1 VLANNRITR
10 SFGGRSRGRLRI
22 FNLVVLLLGLTFVQ
36 VLPAQEQEIARK
48 VIAKT
53 APSYP
58 EMAKKMHLGGKV
70 KLEVLVTASGSVA
83 SAKLIGGSPVF
94 EKSAVEAVKQWRFQP
109 AEKDTRGIIILEFA
123 TQQ

>member
-1 VLANNRITR
+1 MLANSRVIQSVR
-10 SFGGRSRGRLRI
+10 ARSRGRLRI
-22 FNLVVLLLGLTFVQ
+22 FHLVVLLLGLTFVQ
-36 VLPAQEQEIARK
+36 VLSAQEQELARK

-58 EMAKKMHLGGKV
+58 EMARKMHLGGKV
-70 KLEVLVTASGSVA
+70 KLEVLVSASGSVV

-94 EKSAVEAVKQWRFQP
+94 EKSAVDAVKQWRFQP
-109 AEKDTRGIIILEFA
+109 ADKDTRGIIVLEFS

>member
-1 VLANNRITR
+1 MLAYNRLARI
-10 SFGGRSRGRLRI
+10 FRSRLQTLH
-22 FNLVVLLLGLTFVQ
+22 FVVLVLGLTCVQ
-36 VLPAQEQEIARK
+36 VLLAQELSRK
-48 VIAKT
+48 LIAKT

-70 KLEVLVTASGSVA
+70 KLEVVVAASGSVT

-109 AEKDTRGIIILEFA
+109 ADRESKGIVVLEF
-123 TQQ
+123 TSQ

>member
-1 VLANNRITR
+1 M
-10 SFGGRSRGRLRI
+10 
-22 FNLVVLLLGLTFVQ
+22 
-36 VLPAQEQEIARK
+36 
-48 VIAKT
+48 IAKT

-109 AEKDTRGIIILEFA
+109 AEKDTRGIIILEFN
-123 TQQ
+123 TQ

>member
-1 VLANNRITR
+1 MPAYNRLTR
-10 SFGGRSRGRLRI
+10 ILRDRLQTLH
-22 FNLVVLLLGLTFVQ
+22 LVVLLLGLPFAQ
-36 VLPAQEQEIARK
+36 ALLAQELARK

-58 EMAKKMHLGGKV
+58 EMAKKMHLSGKV
-70 KLEVLVTASGSVA
+70 RLEVVVAAGGAVT

-109 AEKDTRGIIILEFA
+109 ADKDTRGIIVLEF
-123 TQQ
+123 TSQ

>member
-1 VLANNRITR
+1 VRNIVLAKSRVAQI
-10 SFGGRSRGRLRI
+10 FGGGLRT
-22 FNLVVLLLGLTFVQ
+22 FHLVVLLLGVVFVQ
-36 VLPAQEQEIARK
+36 GLPAQEELSRK

-58 EMAKKMHLGGKV
+58 EMAKKMHLAGKV
-70 KLEVLVTASGSVA
+70 KLEVVVAAGGAVTSVKLV
-83 SAKLIGGSPVF
+83 GGSPVF

-109 AEKDTRGIIILEFA
+109 ADKDTRGIIVLEFN